1 MKKGSLEIDSI
12 RKACKITDKTFKYIL
27 PYLVEGVTEKQIV
40 KRINKYI
47 RKYSEGTAF
56 KTIAAFGENSAEV
69 HHQTPT
75 NRKLKK
81 GDIIMLDFG
90 SRINGLCS
98 DMTRTLFL
106 GKASPEQKRM
116 YNTVLEAQQQAIEQL
131 NNLAIKQSVV
141 KIKAY
146 DIDKTA
152 REYILLKGYPN
163 MPHSL
168 GHGIG
173 RKVHSGLRLSPK
185 SKSYLKPG
193 MIFSVEPGIYIKD
206 FGGARIEDT
215 VLLTEKG
222 IETLTKSA
230 KKLIEL

>member
-12 RKACKITDKTFKYIL
+12 KKACKITDKTFKYIL

-40 KRINKYI
+40 KRINKHI
-47 RKYSEGTAF
+47 RKHSEGIAF
-56 KTIAAFGENSAEV
+56 RTITAFGENSAQV

-75 NRKLKK
+75 NRKLKI

-90 SRINGLCS
+90 SRINSLCS

-106 GKASPEQKRM
+106 GKASRKQKDL
-116 YNTVLEAQQQAIEQL
+116 YNDVLKAQRQAINFLESSII
-131 NNLAIKQSVV
+131 NHKS
-141 KIKAY
+141 IKAF
-146 DIDKTA
+146 DADKIA
-152 REYILLKGYPN
+152 RDYLNSKKYPP

-206 FGGARIEDT
+206 FGGIRIEDT

-222 IETLTKSA
+222 IETLTKSI
-230 KKLIEL
+230 KELIEL